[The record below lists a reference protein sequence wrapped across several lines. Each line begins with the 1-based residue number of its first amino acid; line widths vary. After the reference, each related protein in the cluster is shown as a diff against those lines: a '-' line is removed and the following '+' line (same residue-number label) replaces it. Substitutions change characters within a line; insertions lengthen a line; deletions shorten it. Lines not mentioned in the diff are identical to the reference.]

1 MKKKVILIIMFI
13 LGLSLVITPI
23 ITDRL
28 YNINVDNLEKKYDK
42 IIKLI
47 DEKRLKALTELL
59 EEENKKLYINKQI
72 SFKNQEHYLENA
84 MIDLRKYGLE
94 DNIFGFIE
102 IPSIDIKLPIYL
114 GANEINMKKG
124 AVHLTGTS
132 YPIGG
137 NNTNSVI
144 AAHRGYYKT
153 RMFRHI
159 NKINIGDKL
168 YIKNYKTTLEY
179 KAVKID
185 IIKPTD
191 LNKLTIKENKDMV
204 TIISCHP
211 FPYNHQRYAVYFERI
226 AWLKSNNLGN

>member
-47 DEKRLKALTELL
+47 DEQKLKALTELL

-84 MIDLRKYGLE
+84 TIDLSKYGLE

-191 LNKLTIKENKDMV
+191 LNKLTIKENKDMI

-211 FPYNHQRYAVYFERI
+211 FPYNYQRYAVYFERI
-226 AWLKSNNLGN
+226 A

>member
-1 MKKKVILIIMFI
+1 MKKKIILIIIFI
-13 LGLSLVITPI
+13 LGFSLLITPV

-28 YNINVDNLEKKYDK
+28 YNIKVEKLEKEYDK
-42 IIKLI
+42 TIKSL
-47 DEKRLKALTELL
+47 DKEKIRELNELL
-59 EEENKKLYINKQI
+59 KEENKKLYLNKQVLFT
-72 SFKNQEHYLENA
+72 SKEHYLENA
-84 MIDLRKYGLE
+84 TIDLKKYGLE
-94 DNIFGFIE
+94 DGIIGFIE

-114 GANEINMKKG
+114 GANNTNMKKG

-153 RMFRHI
+153 YMFRHI
-159 NKINIGDKL
+159 NKINIGDIL
-168 YIKNYKTTLEY
+168 YIKNFNEVIKY
-179 KAVKID
+179 KATKID

-191 LNKLTIKENKDMV
+191 LNKLTIKEDKDMI

-211 FPYNHQRYAVYFERI
+211 FPYNYQRYSVYFERI
-226 AWLKSNNLGN
+226 NNT